1 MYNFIKHITLNEGKT
16 PKTLEQAI
24 LPYKK
29 DDLEPALSEDA
40 IKYHYGKLYK
50 GYVDRFNNGEGDAD
64 FNEAGAFLHQILFTQ
79 YQAPVVSNAPTN
91 IANNFINKYFKSFDN
106 FKDNFER
113 ESMKV
118 QGSGWVYLSSNGTI
132 KTIKNHDIKMDIVLL
147 IDWW

>member
-16 PKTLEQAI
+16 PKTLSQAI

-64 FNEAGAFLHQILFTQ
+64 FNEAGAFLHHILFTQ
-79 YQAPVVSNAPTN
+79 YQAPVASNVPTN
-91 IANNFINKYFKSFDN
+91 IAGNFINKYFKSFDN
-106 FKDNFER
+106 FKDVFEIANADAALAASVFHYKEIEIPALKKFLQPFIHIR
-113 ESMKV
+113 
-118 QGSGWVYLSSNGTI
+118 I
-132 KTIKNHDIKMDIVLL
+132 
-147 IDWW
+147 